1 MYEKVTTYFKDK
13 DGNEIQPK
21 ESGSVDKKDIPEF
34 RFVESKVDKDGNITH
49 FYEKIEPK
57 EELKKEEPKQTPK
70 EEPKKEEPKQ
80 IPKKQEPNVQT
91 KEQPSKVVEHKQLPN
106 TGSTNTVYTGLGA
119 LILGMFA
126 GIRKRKN
133 EE

>member
-1 MYEKVTTYFKDK
+1 MVRFHAIR
-13 DGNEIQPK
+13 NNIVK
-21 ESGSVDKKDIPEF
+21 ENAYADSSKIKT
-34 RFVESKVDKDGNITH
+34 ESFLETKIDKDGNITH
-49 FYEKIEPK
+49 FYEKIE
-57 EELKKEEPKQTPK
+57 PK

-91 KEQPSKVVEHKQLPN
+91 KEQPSKVVEYKQLPN